1 VGTFEE
7 GKSPYGV
14 YDMAGNVW
22 EWVSDW
28 YDSEYYQLSPP
39 QNPSG
44 PRKGSHKVVR
54 GGSWGSGFDD
64 LCSADRET
72 HLPSFRGF
80 GTGFRCAKNP

>member
-1 VGTFEE
+1 LEE
-7 GKSPYGV
+7 GKSPYGI

-28 YDSEYYQLSPP
+28 YDQDYYKTGPL
-39 QNPSG
+39 QNPPG
-44 PRKGSHKVVR
+44 PRKGDYKVVR
-54 GGSWGSGFDD
+54 GGSWGSGTDD
-64 LCSADRET
+64 LRAANREI